1 MFQMFQLDFITQAF
15 ILSVIVGIVL
25 SYLGVHVVGRG
36 IVFVDLALGQIS
48 SLGVAFSDYIGYGK
62 TTIPILFALFGAFL
76 MSFIHIRDNRL
87 KLEAII
93 GIIYAVASAVTVMLI
108 SKTPHG
114 DSDIQEV
121 LFGNIL
127 SVSWEQI
134 RTVGIVFGIIAL
146 MHLIFF
152 KKFFKL
158 TESFEN
164 PDSQHKANPFKT
176 KGEFT
181 LWNFFFYISIGLSI
195 VFAVRI
201 SGVIP
206 VFSFLI
212 IPAVGAIMMAKK
224 NLSVVLLAALLSVLG
239 AFYGLHVSYKYD
251 FPAGSSIVA
260 VLGGIFLLVSIYY
273 IAKFYW
279 KKSSVTP

>member
-1 MFQMFQLDFITQAF
+1 MFQMFQLDFIMQAF
-15 ILSVIVGIVL
+15 AAALIIGIVL

-48 SLGVAFSDYIGYGK
+48 SLGVAFSDYVGYGK
-62 TTIPILFALFGAFL
+62 TSIPILFALVGAFL
-76 MSFIHIRDNRL
+76 MSFINIRDRRL

-93 GIIYAVASAVTVMLI
+93 GIIYAVASAATVMLI

-127 SVSWEQI
+127 SVSMEQI
-134 RTVGIVFGIIAL
+134 KLVGAILGGIAL
-146 MHLIFF
+146 LHILFN
-152 KKFFKL
+152 KKFFSL
-158 TESFEN
+158 TESFEKKENHSIGFFN
-164 PDSQHKANPFKT
+164 P
-176 KGEFT
+176 
-181 LWNFFFYISIGLSI
+181 WNFLFYISIGLSI

-201 SGVIP
+201 TGVIP

-212 IPAVGAIMMAKK
+212 IPAVAALMLAKK
-224 NLSVVLLAALLSVLG
+224 NISVVLLAALLSMLG
-239 AFYGLHVSYKYD
+239 ALFGLFVSYKYD

-260 VLGGIFLLVSIYY
+260 VLGGIFLLASLYY
-273 IAKFYW
+273 IIKTGLR
-279 KKSSVTP
+279 KKHS

>member
-1 MFQMFQLDFITQAF
+1 MFEMFQLDFITQAF
-15 ILSVIVGIVL
+15 ILSIIVGIVL

-36 IVFVDLALGQIS
+36 IVFVDLALGQIT
-48 SLGVAFSDYIGYGK
+48 SLGVAYSDFIGKGK
-62 TTIPILFALFGAFL
+62 TFIPILFAILGAFL
-76 MSFIHIRDNRL
+76 MSLINIRDRRL

-93 GIIYAVASAVTVMLI
+93 GIIYAVASAATVMLI

-134 RTVGIVFGIIAL
+134 KITGIVLGAIAL
-146 MHLIFF
+146 LHAIFY
-152 KKFFKL
+152 KKFFAL
-158 TESFEN
+158 TERFE
-164 PDSQHKANPFKT
+164 
-176 KGEFT
+176 KGEGHSIGIFN
-181 LWNFFFYISIGLSI
+181 LWNFLFYISIGLSI
-195 VFAVRI
+195 VFSVRI

-212 IPAVGAIMMAKK
+212 IPAVGAIMLAKQK
-224 NLSVVLLAALLSVLG
+224 LPLVILAIFLNILG
-239 AFYGLHVSYKYD
+239 ALFGLYVSYKYD

-260 VLGGIFLLVSIYY
+260 VLGGLFLNVSIFY
-273 IAKFYW
+273 IILQMARRR
-279 KKSSVTP
+279 VN